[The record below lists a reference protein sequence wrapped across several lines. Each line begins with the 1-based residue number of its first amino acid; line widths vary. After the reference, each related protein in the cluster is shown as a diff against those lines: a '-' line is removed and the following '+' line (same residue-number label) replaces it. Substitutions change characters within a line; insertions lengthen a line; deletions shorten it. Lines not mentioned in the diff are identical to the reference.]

1 MKRKLEQA
9 GGCSDQTQVTDY
21 FSVLNEIEQLTRENE
36 RLSYLL
42 QSQCTKTSDV
52 SCSFSPVLKQI
63 ISNAEANGHRLPHR
77 RQHPEVLK
85 KFSTSLFIYTGPL
98 AYDFLQRNPSC
109 ALPSLRTV
117 QRQVQTEYKTIN
129 EGEFRFDSL
138 VAHLAQHSA
147 PSIITVGEDAT
158 RVISRVEYDCE
169 TDRCVGFVLPLNNS
183 TGLPKIDSFL
193 SVSFKA
199 IEEMFSKNQ
208 MAKYAY
214 VYMATPLAVDAPPF
228 CLACF
233 GTDNKFTAEP
243 VMLRWQYISEECQ
256 KRGIT
261 VLRFGG
267 DGDSRVMKGMRIS
280 VGLYCSKQ
288 VELVDHIPKPTV
300 STAKIPTKWL
310 SWFHIERPSSIAYVQ
325 DIVHIAVKLKSR
337 LLKPSIVLP
346 MGRYLAGVHHIT
358 SDLFKPHSERTF
370 TG

>member
-9 GGCSDQTQVTDY
+9 GGCSDQTQIIDY
-21 FSVLNEIEQLTRENE
+21 FSVLTEIEHLTRENE
-36 RLSYLL
+36 NLSNLL
-42 QSQCTKTSDV
+42 QCTKFKQNSDDI
-52 SCSFSPVLKQI
+52 SSLSPILRQI
-63 ISNAEANGHRLPHR
+63 ISNAEMNSHRLLHGQR
-77 RQHPEVLK
+77 HPEVLK

-98 AYDFLQRNPSC
+98 GYDFIQRNLSC

-117 QRQVQTEYKTIN
+117 QRLVQTHYKTIN
-129 EGEFRFDSL
+129 EGEFRFDGI

-169 TDRCVGFVLPLNNS
+169 TDRRVGFVLPLNNC
-183 TGLPKIDSFL
+183 TGLPKLDFFL
-193 SVSFKA
+193 AVSFKA
-199 IEEMFSKNQ
+199 IEEMFTKNQ

-214 VYMATPLAVDAPPF
+214 VYMATPLAVDAPSF

-233 GTDNKFTAEP
+233 GTDNKFTAEH
-243 VMLRWQYISEECQ
+243 VMLRWQYICQECQ

-261 VLRFGG
+261 VLSFGG
-267 DGDSRVMKGMRIS
+267 DGDSRLMKGMRTS

-288 VELVDHIPKPTV
+288 VELVNHIPKPTV

-325 DIVHIAVKLKSR
+325 DTVHIAVKLKSR

-346 MGRYLAGVHHIT
+346 MGRYLA
-358 SDLFKPHSERTF
+358 
-370 TG
+370 